1 MIKKRSDDGKNWYG
15 KDPILHLIHTL
26 DETVIWRAYMDHHN
40 LSTNTSPSTMQ
51 SQLRRGK

>member
-1 MIKKRSDDGKNWYG
+1 MIKKRNDDGKNWYG

-26 DETVIWRAYMDHHN
+26 DETEIWRAYMDHHN